1 MKKVNWGILYTK
13 YSQNSYD
20 PIEIEVSNL
29 MEDTDFEIT
38 RSQCIYEYVFDHDEK
53 HLNLRA
59 FDKATKRKV
68 WQKQKKKCFI
78 CGKEKALEEMHRNHW
93 IPWSKG
99 GKTVIENCK
108 MLCAECNLKKSA
120 QEM

>member
-1 MKKVNWGILYTK
+1 MKKVIWGPLYNE
-13 YSQNSYD
+13 YGNQEYN
-20 PIEIEVSNL
+20 PIEMEKKVSAL
-29 MEDTDFEIT
+29 MSDYEIT
-38 RSQCIYEYVFDHDEK
+38 KRHGIYQYVFDGDEK

-59 FDKATKRKV
+59 FDERTKKTV
-68 WQKQKKKCFI
+68 YEQQKKKCFI
-78 CGKEKALEEMHRNHW
+78 CGRVKPYAEMHGDHW

-99 GKTVIENCK
+99 GTTVIENCK